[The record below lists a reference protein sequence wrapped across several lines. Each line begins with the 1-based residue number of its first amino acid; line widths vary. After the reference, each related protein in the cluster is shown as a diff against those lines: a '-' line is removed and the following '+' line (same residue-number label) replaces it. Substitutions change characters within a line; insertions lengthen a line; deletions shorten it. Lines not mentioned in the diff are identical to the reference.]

1 MSVGLES
8 SLEQVDILG
17 RLIGTVRVCW
27 NADLNGSICSEG
39 LFELVDLLGRL
50 IENWYGGL
58 ERLFNR

>member
-1 MSVGLES
+1 MSGVLES

-17 RLIGTVRVCW
+17 KLIGTFLVCCSFERISMLRRLIGAGR
-27 NADLNGSICSEG
+27 
-39 LFELVDLLGRL
+39 LLERL